1 MIYISAAHLSCF
13 VCTWNFL
20 ILQVTQPYN
29 MHKYML
35 QNLQETFIPE
45 LTNLLYCDIQTVH
58 IFPKVIYNEVHC
70 SPKVL
75 VLCENPYIA
84 Q

>member
-1 MIYISAAHLSCF
+1 MFRLHMELFNFTSNTTLQYAQIYAS
-13 VCTWNFL
+13 
-20 ILQVTQPYN
+20 
-29 MHKYML
+29 ML